1 MRSPP
6 AAAGT
11 VLSVFVLLVQ
21 GAPSARADTFGGQ
34 VHVVRSHAALD
45 GMSLDATSDRDA
57 RLPPSIGLDQDAELI
72 GGSFR
77 FDWMEGDLRLGGAL
91 MIFGVR
97 DIRLPADLRVTGS
110 EVWARDGLGG
120 SLEAFVGY
128 ELAQGPVYPY
138 VDIRATLQAFE
149 VPVMVRG
156 EGAGE
161 SSSSYG
167 RVLPAV
173 GPRVGMLVP
182 VGHSLMIDLAVYQRV
197 VGGLEQT
204 TAFVGLGFWENDRT
218 DPFTDELKGSFGGDF

>member
-6 AAAGT
+6 AAAT
-11 VLSVFVLLVQ
+11 ILSVFVLIVQ
-21 GAPSARADTFGGQ
+21 GATSARADTFGGQ
-34 VHVVRSHAALD
+34 VHVVRSRAALD
-45 GMSLDATSDRDA
+45 GTFIEATEDRDA
-57 RLPPSIGLDQDAELI
+57 RLPASIGLDQDAELI
-72 GGSFR
+72 GADFR
-77 FDWMEGDLRLGGAL
+77 FDWMEGDLRVGGAL
-91 MIFGVR
+91 MMFGVR
-97 DIRLPADLRVTGS
+97 DIRLPAELRVTGS

-138 VDIRATLQAFE
+138 TDIRAILQAFE

-161 SSSSYG
+161 SSSGYG

-182 VGHSLMIDLAVYQRV
+182 VGHSLMIDLSVYQRV

-204 TAFVGLGFWENDRT
+204 TAFVGLGYWENDRT